1 LLLFTD
7 GLVER
12 RTEHLDDGLERL
24 RAGVAGR
31 VDLRADELCDAAVD
45 VCLSGRTRAD
55 DVCVLVVRRV

>member
-12 RTEHLDDGLERL
+12 RDEHLDEGLERL
-24 RAGVAGR
+24 RAAVAGR
-31 VDLRADELCDAAVD
+31 VELDSESLCDLAVE

-55 DVCVLVVRRV
+55 DVCVLAVHRV